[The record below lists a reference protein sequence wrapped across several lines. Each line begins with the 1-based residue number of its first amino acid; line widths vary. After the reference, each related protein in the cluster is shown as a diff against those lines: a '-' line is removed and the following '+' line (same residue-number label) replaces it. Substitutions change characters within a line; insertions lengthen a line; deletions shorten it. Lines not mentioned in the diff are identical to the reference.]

1 MYKDDLELALNG
13 AGAQATGMDLLMT
26 LWRWQTWLAILTVL
40 LVLIVFWNLFGL

>member
-1 MYKDDLELALNG
+1 MELALNG